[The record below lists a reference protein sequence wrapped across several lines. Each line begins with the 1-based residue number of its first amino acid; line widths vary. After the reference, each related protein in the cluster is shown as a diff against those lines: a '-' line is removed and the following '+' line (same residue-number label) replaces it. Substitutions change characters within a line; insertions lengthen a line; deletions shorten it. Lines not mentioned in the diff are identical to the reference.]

1 VRTLPTD
8 IPLAATRPLSADR
21 PAALAARDAA
31 AASFDW
37 DATALQVAGSCDRQV
52 VAAALATAAH
62 LLGFSNPATDAPL
75 VVLQR
80 TFGRLHRAAV
90 QGW

>member
-1 VRTLPTD
+1 MRTFPTD
-8 IPLAATRPLSADR
+8 LPLAATRPLSADR

-37 DATALQVAGSCDRQV
+37 DATAHQVAGSRDRKA
-52 VAAALATAAH
+52 VAATVATAAH
-62 LLGFSNPATDAPL
+62 LLGFSTPAADAPL

-80 TFGRLHRAAV
+80 TFGRLHRAAAR
-90 QGW
+90 GW

>member
-21 PAALAARDAA
+21 PAALAARGAA

-37 DATALQVAGSCDRQV
+37 DATAHQVAGSGDREG
-52 VAAALATAAH
+52 VAATVATAAH
-62 LLGFSNPATDAPL
+62 LLGFSIPDADAPL

-90 QGW
+90 HGW

>member
-21 PAALAARDAA
+21 PAVLAARDAA

-37 DATALQVAGSCDRQV
+37 DATALLVAGSGDRRV
-52 VAAALATAAH
+52 VAAAVATAAH
-62 LLGFSNPATDAPL
+62 LLGFSSPDADAPL

-80 TFGRLHRAAV
+80 TFGRLHRATV